1 MSCLQPTYLSSCP
14 IAPCGILQASRT
26 QHIPNWDPDPTLL
39 PNSGPF
45 PRLPNIHPSQNPTS
59 LYYFSSIYQ
68 TPMRS
73 YSSTSVPPQH
83 HQHSLCRHY
92 FPPEKLHD
100 PWSCMTRLPSFIL
113 ALPLTDIHSVV
124 KDVLLKHTS
133 TTCPKPFTGFSQP
146 SNQSKAC
153 KAFCKVPHGPQ
164 HWLMLFLP
172 HEAPL
177 SSLNLPHPE
186 PSSRLSSLSES
197 QPSIWSHAPTTVSGQ
212 PTLTARPV

>member
-1 MSCLQPTYLSSCP
+1 
-14 IAPCGILQASRT
+14 
-26 QHIPNWDPDPTLL
+26 
-39 PNSGPF
+39 
-45 PRLPNIHPSQNPTS
+45 
-59 LYYFSSIYQ
+59 
-68 TPMRS
+68 MRS

-124 KDVLLKHTS
+124 KAVLLKHTS

-153 KAFCKVPHGPQ
+153 KASVRCHMVLDTGSCFSCHMKLHWALWTCPTLSHLHASPHSAKANLASG
-164 HWLMLFLP
+164 LM
-172 HEAPL
+172 HQPL
-177 SSLNLPHPE
+177 SQGSPPWLPDQFRSFLVYSLVSHTCPGIC
-186 PSSRLSSLSES
+186 SVSFF
-197 QPSIWSHAPTTVSGQ
+197 SIRS
-212 PTLTARPV
+212 